1 MTCTFFGHG
10 DCFECDPLLLK
21 EAIRA
26 LIEQERVDT
35 FYVGHQGHFDSMVFH
50 CLKELSPFYPFVSF
64 FTVLAYFPTSE
75 RKNVADRDR
84 DLYPEGLERCL
95 PKFAIQRRNQWMIE
109 RSDCCLCYVQH
120 EWGGAYRFARMA
132 KKRGLRVFNLGKAEL

>member
-1 MTCTFFGHG
+1 M
-10 DCFECDPLLLK
+10 
-21 EAIRA
+21 
-26 LIEQERVDT
+26 

-75 RKNVADRDR
+75 RKNGADGER

-109 RSDCCLCYVQH
+109 HADLVIAYV
-120 EWGGAYRFARMA
+120 ERPIGGAA
-132 KKRGLRVFNLGKAEL
+132 KALQYAEQRGIRSINLAEQEENEEI